1 MEDLYLN
8 SPNYKTKK
16 IDKKLLQVHLNQEC
30 EDGLCNIIHSLNLEA
45 KSNTPDFVLA
55 RYILNS
61 LEAFNS
67 ACQTRSSSLDRQ
79 YTDRGQKTKFEKEL
93 VIWINEFLLY
103 VDSGMPDF
111 VIAKYLNGCLLVF
124 NKVVK

>member
-1 MEDLYLN
+1 MHLN

-30 EDGLCNIIHSLNLEA
+30 EDNLCNIIHSLNLES
-45 KSNTPDFVLA
+45 KSNTPDFILA

-67 ACQTRSSSLDRQ
+67 AFQTRWACINKEHVDHEK
-79 YTDRGQKTKFEKEL
+79 KTKFEKEL
-93 VIWINEFLLY
+93 ISWINEFLLY
-103 VDSGMPDF
+103 ADSSMPDF

-124 NKVVK
+124 NKASK